1 MLKVKDVDIKLQQ
14 PSSVFN
20 CSSDTLGLHANATH
34 LIGFGFDGTACF
46 RKGTKHGPDA
56 LRAVS
61 ADIETFS
68 PYLDQDISDVTFF
81 DLGNLDVEPH
91 DAASAQA
98 LSEHDFIEASWQRAT
113 DDYCQLMSGIDIEKH
128 KVKTLVLGGEHSIS
142 YGPIKTYLAQYE
154 NLVLVHLDAHA
165 DLRDGY
171 LGFHQSHASIIRR
184 SLDHFGPDHQL
195 IQYGIRSGTRDEYKW
210 MRENGTLKTSR
221 QEFLAAISAIPED
234 RPIYLTFDLDFFDP
248 SYFPGTGTPEPG
260 GEDFHSF
267 ISLCKILKTKK
278 FVGCDVVELSPE
290 IDPTGNSDV
299 FAAKVVREL
308 VLCLR
313 ERD

>member
-1 MLKVKDVDIKLQQ
+1 MIKVKDIDIELQHTDAQ
-14 PSSVFN
+14 YSGSL
-20 CSSDTLGLHANATH
+20 DTQGIFANATH

-61 ADIETFS
+61 DDIETYS
-68 PYLDQDISDVTFF
+68 PYLDEDISDVTFY
-81 DLGNLDVEPH
+81 DLGNLKVEPA
-91 DAASAQA
+91 DGINRDA
-98 LSEHDFIEASWQRAT
+98 LSEHDLIEASWQRAT
-113 DDYCQLMSGIDIEKH
+113 DDYCSLMSGIDLEKH
-128 KVKTLVLGGEHSIS
+128 QVKTLVLGGEHSIS
-142 YGPIKTYLAQYE
+142 YGPIKTYLAQYP
-154 NLVLVHLDAHA
+154 NLVLLHLDAHA

-221 QEFLAAISAIPED
+221 QEFLDAVAAIPED

-260 GEDFHSF
+260 GEDFHAF
-267 ISLCKILKTKK
+267 VSLCKLLKNKK